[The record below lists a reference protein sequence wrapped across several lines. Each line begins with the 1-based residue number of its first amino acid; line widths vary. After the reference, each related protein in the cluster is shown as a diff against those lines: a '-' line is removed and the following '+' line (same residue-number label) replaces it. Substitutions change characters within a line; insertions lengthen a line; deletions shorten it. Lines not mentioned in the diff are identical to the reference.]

1 MVVALVLVPTWK
13 EEPVTVSTDVLAL
26 ARVVCPLTFMLP
38 VTPRLVD
45 VAEAKVVFPVTER
58 VPCAVIEVPPT
69 KEVAKRLVEVELVI
83 TEEVANTF

>member
-1 MVVALVLVPTWK
+1 MANVVVPTTLAI
-13 EEPVTVSTDVLAL
+13 PDTDRLVVDAFDRVL
-26 ARVVCPLTFMLP
+26 CPLTFMLP